1 MINKTLRIFAL
12 MFVIGAASLTIA
24 CGGGDEAADQQAT
37 EPAAQSASMVLYQY
51 KFNPNTLS
59 VAPGTTVVFENKD
72 PERHNVTI
80 PALNVDQSI
89 EPGQTWSYTFDT
101 TGEFA
106 LENRFASAPMTA
118 TISVQ

>member
-1 MINKTLRIFAL
+1 MLVVA
-12 MFVIGAASLTIA
+12 AASFAVA
-24 CGGGDEAADQQAT
+24 CGGSEEPSDEQAT
-37 EPAAQSASMVLYQY
+37 EPAAQEASMVLYQY

-59 VAPGTTVVFENKD
+59 VAPGTVVVFENKD

-80 PALNVDQSI
+80 PALNVDETI
-89 EPGQTWSYTFDT
+89 EPGQTWTYTFDT

-106 LENRFASAPMTA
+106 VENRFASAPMTA